1 MIKGIYV
8 AQVRI
13 DIAVDENSPGL
24 LPFDQMQKALREQTT
39 EAVKDLLE
47 DELFGDVGTVTVEQQ
62 WLIFGKLKTANAMSK
77 RRKFRGQRDSQK
89 SGTTCPL
96 CCLLGAY
103 RLFIPGLTTN
113 KNAGTPLGSRHIF

>member
-24 LPFDQMQKALREQTT
+24 LPFDQMQKPLREQTT

-62 WLIFGKLKTANAMSK
+62 MADLWETEDG
-77 RRKFRGQRDSQK
+77 
-89 SGTTCPL
+89 
-96 CCLLGAY
+96 
-103 RLFIPGLTTN
+103 
-113 KNAGTPLGSRHIF
+113 

>member
-24 LPFDQMQKALREQTT
+24 LPLDQMQKALREQTT

-62 WLIFGKLKTANAMSK
+62 MADLWKTED
-77 RRKFRGQRDSQK
+77 G
-89 SGTTCPL
+89 
-96 CCLLGAY
+96 
-103 RLFIPGLTTN
+103 
-113 KNAGTPLGSRHIF
+113 

>member
-62 WLIFGKLKTANAMSK
+62 MADLWKTED
-77 RRKFRGQRDSQK
+77 G
-89 SGTTCPL
+89 
-96 CCLLGAY
+96 
-103 RLFIPGLTTN
+103 
-113 KNAGTPLGSRHIF
+113 

>member
-1 MIKGIYV
+1 MNKGIYV

-24 LPFDQMQKALREQTT
+24 LPFGQMQKALREQTT

-62 WLIFGKLKTANAMSK
+62 MADLWETEDG
-77 RRKFRGQRDSQK
+77 
-89 SGTTCPL
+89 
-96 CCLLGAY
+96 
-103 RLFIPGLTTN
+103 
-113 KNAGTPLGSRHIF
+113 

>member
-1 MIKGIYV
+1 MIKGIHV

-62 WLIFGKLKTANAMSK
+62 MADLWETEDG
-77 RRKFRGQRDSQK
+77 
-89 SGTTCPL
+89 
-96 CCLLGAY
+96 
-103 RLFIPGLTTN
+103 
-113 KNAGTPLGSRHIF
+113 

>member
-1 MIKGIYV
+1 MIKGLYV

-24 LPFDQMQKALREQTT
+24 LPFDQMQKALRDQTT

-62 WLIFGKLKTANAMSK
+62 MADLWETEDG
-77 RRKFRGQRDSQK
+77 
-89 SGTTCPL
+89 
-96 CCLLGAY
+96 
-103 RLFIPGLTTN
+103 
-113 KNAGTPLGSRHIF
+113 

>member
-24 LPFDQMQKALREQTT
+24 LPFDQMQKALRDQTT

-62 WLIFGKLKTANAMSK
+62 MADLWETE
-77 RRKFRGQRDSQK
+77 DD
-89 SGTTCPL
+89 
-96 CCLLGAY
+96 
-103 RLFIPGLTTN
+103 
-113 KNAGTPLGSRHIF
+113 

>member
-24 LPFDQMQKALREQTT
+24 LPFDQMQKALRDQTT

-62 WLIFGKLKTANAMSK
+62 MADLWETEG
-77 RRKFRGQRDSQK
+77 G
-89 SGTTCPL
+89 
-96 CCLLGAY
+96 
-103 RLFIPGLTTN
+103 
-113 KNAGTPLGSRHIF
+113 

>member
-47 DELFGDVGTVTVEQQ
+47 DELFGDVGTVTGEQQ
-62 WLIFGKLKTANAMSK
+62 MADLWETEDG
-77 RRKFRGQRDSQK
+77 
-89 SGTTCPL
+89 
-96 CCLLGAY
+96 
-103 RLFIPGLTTN
+103 
-113 KNAGTPLGSRHIF
+113 

>member
-24 LPFDQMQKALREQTT
+24 LPLDQMQEAIREQTA

-62 WLIFGKLKTANAMSK
+62 MADLWETEDG
-77 RRKFRGQRDSQK
+77 
-89 SGTTCPL
+89 
-96 CCLLGAY
+96 
-103 RLFIPGLTTN
+103 
-113 KNAGTPLGSRHIF
+113 

>member
-13 DIAVDENSPGL
+13 DIAVDENSPVL

-62 WLIFGKLKTANAMSK
+62 MADLWETEDG
-77 RRKFRGQRDSQK
+77 
-89 SGTTCPL
+89 
-96 CCLLGAY
+96 
-103 RLFIPGLTTN
+103 
-113 KNAGTPLGSRHIF
+113 

>member
-39 EAVKDLLE
+39 EAVKGLLE

-62 WLIFGKLKTANAMSK
+62 MADLWETEDG
-77 RRKFRGQRDSQK
+77 
-89 SGTTCPL
+89 
-96 CCLLGAY
+96 
-103 RLFIPGLTTN
+103 
-113 KNAGTPLGSRHIF
+113 

>member
-47 DELFGDVGTVTVEQQ
+47 DELFGDVGAAD
-62 WLIFGKLKTANAMSK
+62 G
-77 RRKFRGQRDSQK
+77 
-89 SGTTCPL
+89 
-96 CCLLGAY
+96 
-103 RLFIPGLTTN
+103 
-113 KNAGTPLGSRHIF
+113 

>member
-62 WLIFGKLKTANAMSK
+62 MADLWETEDG
-77 RRKFRGQRDSQK
+77 
-89 SGTTCPL
+89 
-96 CCLLGAY
+96 
-103 RLFIPGLTTN
+103 
-113 KNAGTPLGSRHIF
+113 

>member
-39 EAVKDLLE
+39 EAVKDPLE

-62 WLIFGKLKTANAMSK
+62 MADLWETEDG
-77 RRKFRGQRDSQK
+77 
-89 SGTTCPL
+89 
-96 CCLLGAY
+96 
-103 RLFIPGLTTN
+103 
-113 KNAGTPLGSRHIF
+113 

>member
-13 DIAVDENSPGL
+13 DVAVDENSPGL

-62 WLIFGKLKTANAMSK
+62 MADLWETEDG
-77 RRKFRGQRDSQK
+77 
-89 SGTTCPL
+89 
-96 CCLLGAY
+96 
-103 RLFIPGLTTN
+103 
-113 KNAGTPLGSRHIF
+113 

>member
-1 MIKGIYV
+1 MNKGIYV

-62 WLIFGKLKTANAMSK
+62 MADLWETEDG
-77 RRKFRGQRDSQK
+77 
-89 SGTTCPL
+89 
-96 CCLLGAY
+96 
-103 RLFIPGLTTN
+103 
-113 KNAGTPLGSRHIF
+113 

>member
-47 DELFGDVGTVTVEQQ
+47 DERFGDVGTVTVEQQ
-62 WLIFGKLKTANAMSK
+62 MADLWETEDG
-77 RRKFRGQRDSQK
+77 
-89 SGTTCPL
+89 
-96 CCLLGAY
+96 
-103 RLFIPGLTTN
+103 
-113 KNAGTPLGSRHIF
+113 

>member
-24 LPFDQMQKALREQTT
+24 LPFDQMQKALRDQTT

-47 DELFGDVGTVTVEQQ
+47 DELFGDVGTVMVEQQ
-62 WLIFGKLKTANAMSK
+62 IADLWETEDG
-77 RRKFRGQRDSQK
+77 
-89 SGTTCPL
+89 
-96 CCLLGAY
+96 
-103 RLFIPGLTTN
+103 
-113 KNAGTPLGSRHIF
+113 

>member
-47 DELFGDVGTVTVEQQ
+47 DELFGD
-62 WLIFGKLKTANAMSK
+62 
-77 RRKFRGQRDSQK
+77 RDSQK

>member
-47 DELFGDVGTVTVEQQ
+47 DELFGDVGTVTAEQQ
-62 WLIFGKLKTANAMSK
+62 MADLWETEDG
-77 RRKFRGQRDSQK
+77 
-89 SGTTCPL
+89 
-96 CCLLGAY
+96 
-103 RLFIPGLTTN
+103 
-113 KNAGTPLGSRHIF
+113 

>member
-1 MIKGIYV
+1 MIKGICV

-62 WLIFGKLKTANAMSK
+62 MADLWETEDG
-77 RRKFRGQRDSQK
+77 
-89 SGTTCPL
+89 
-96 CCLLGAY
+96 
-103 RLFIPGLTTN
+103 
-113 KNAGTPLGSRHIF
+113 

>member
-47 DELFGDVGTVTVEQQ
+47 DDLFGDVGTVTVEQQ
-62 WLIFGKLKTANAMSK
+62 MADLWETEDG
-77 RRKFRGQRDSQK
+77 
-89 SGTTCPL
+89 
-96 CCLLGAY
+96 
-103 RLFIPGLTTN
+103 
-113 KNAGTPLGSRHIF
+113 

>member
-47 DELFGDVGTVTVEQQ
+47 DELFGDVGTVTGEQQ
-62 WLIFGKLKTANAMSK
+62 MADLWEAEDG
-77 RRKFRGQRDSQK
+77 
-89 SGTTCPL
+89 
-96 CCLLGAY
+96 
-103 RLFIPGLTTN
+103 
-113 KNAGTPLGSRHIF
+113 